1 MKSSFLNHFAAVL
14 KNVFK
19 APQTGAFGS
28 ESSFVEFEIDEE
40 DLVRNDAGMNQPSA
54 MAAAL
59 LASMIAL
66 RLA

>member
-19 APQTGAFGS
+19 APQTFGS
-28 ESSFVEFEIDEE
+28 ESSFIEFEIDEE
-40 DLVRNDAGMNQPSA
+40 DLVRNDAAMKQPSA
-54 MAAAL
+54 MAAVL

>member
-19 APQTGAFGS
+19 APQTGGS

-40 DLVRNDAGMNQPSA
+40 DLVRNDAGIKQPSA
-54 MAAAL
+54 AVAAVL